1 MHELIFLGE
10 VGSETLLGMYYSLHM
25 HYRIRGINL
34 QNFPE
39 QTNSYDCGVFAVKVN
54 KILLF
59 TFPLVIALPL
69 IRLHNILCLER
80 NQTIVRYTYLYDC
93 MLSLL
98 WLEMT

>member
-1 MHELIFLGE
+1 MH
-10 VGSETLLGMYYSLHM
+10 H
-25 HYRIRGINL
+25 RIRGINL